1 MTDEQMKTLGKIGG
15 AAGLLLFAVS
25 GISLLQVG
33 ALAGG
38 VYLADKV
45 YDELKGKDKNME
57 ENSK

>member
-1 MTDEQMKTLGKIGG
+1 MNDDQIKTLGKIGG

-38 VYLADKV
+38 FYLAKKA
-45 YDELKGKDKNME
+45 YNELKDKDN
-57 ENSK
+57 NNQ